1 MKKFFKILLASFC
14 GALLAMLFFAIISF
28 SMLSGIA
35 SSFSKETTPVVPA
48 SAILKLD
55 FSETIS
61 EQGIDDPFASLNP
74 MVSSSKSISIRTL
87 VEAIDKAAEDN
98 AIKFIYMNTDK
109 LMGTELVYLEEL
121 RSALM
126 RFRESGKA
134 IVSWATNYDQSTYYI
149 ASTADKIYVEPNS
162 ANFFLGI
169 STNLIF
175 FKDLLDNLGIEIQ
188 LIRHGK
194 YKAAAEQFV
203 NKSISKENL
212 EQNKVML
219 GTMWSTMVESICS
232 SREITPGR
240 FNYLVDNLELLLP
253 ESLAENNLI
262 DGVKYKDE
270 MDNYLCEIFGVSKAK
285 DLKSISASKYH
296 QARKK
301 TNLKIKDKIAI
312 LYVDGEIVDGDENNM
327 VAGNRFANI
336 ISRIRQDSTVKA
348 LVMRVNSPGGSSQA
362 SALIEREL
370 GLLKQEKPIVVSMG
384 TYAASGGY
392 WIAANADK
400 IFTNSTTLTGSIG
413 VFSLVPNFAPGMK
426 KHLSLNSVPITTN
439 KHSDIM
445 GLMRPLDKTETE
457 LMQLMVDNVYTDFLN
472 VVSQGRNMSVSEVD
486 AIGEGRVWAGG
497 DATTIGLAD
506 SIGGLHD
513 AILYAASLAQL
524 DGYRIIEYPTPVSPM
539 EKVMQSLNMA
549 SATIS
554 AFASPEEAIGKL
566 YSNIG
571 NNGKA
576 TTFARLP
583 YIYNFSY

>member
-1 MKKFFKILLASFC
+1 MKKFFKILLASFI
-14 GALLAMLFFAIISF
+14 GSLLAIFFLTLISF
-28 SMLSGIA
+28 AMFSGIV

-55 FSETIS
+55 FSEAIT

-74 MVSSSKSISIRTL
+74 MISSSKSISIRTI
-87 VEAIDKAAEDN
+87 VEAIDKAATDD

-109 LMGTELVYLEEL
+109 LATTELVYIEEI
-121 RSALM
+121 RDALV

-134 IVSWATNYDQSTYYI
+134 IVSWATNYDQSTYYL
-149 ASTADKIYVEPNS
+149 ASVADKIYVEPNS

-188 LIRHGK
+188 LIRHGR

-203 NKSISKENL
+203 NKTISKENF
-212 EQNKVML
+212 EQNKVMIE
-219 GTMWSTMVESICS
+219 TMWNTIVESICS
-232 SREITPGR
+232 SRNISPER

-253 ESLAENNLI
+253 ESLTENNLI
-262 DGVKYKDE
+262 DGVKYRDE
-270 MDNYLCEIFGVSKAK
+270 MESYLCEIFGVSKVK

-296 QARKK
+296 QARNKP
-301 TNLKIKDKIAI
+301 NFKIKDKIAI
-312 LYVDGEIVDGDENNM
+312 LYIDGEIVDGDGNNM
-327 VAGNRFANI
+327 VAGNKYANI
-336 ISRIRQDSTVKA
+336 ISRIRQDSTIKA
-348 LVMRVNSPGGSSQA
+348 LVLRVNSPGGSSQA

-370 GLLKQEKPIVVSMG
+370 GLLKKEKPIVVSMG

-400 IFTNSTTLTGSIG
+400 IYTNSTTLTGSIG

-426 KHLSLNSVPITTN
+426 KHLSLNSVSITTN
-439 KHSDIM
+439 KHSDFM
-445 GLMRPLDKTETE
+445 DLMRPLDKTETE
-457 LMQLMVDNVYTDFLN
+457 LMQLMVDNVYTDFLD

-497 DATTIGLAD
+497 DATDIGLAD
-506 SIGGLHD
+506 SVGGLHD
-513 AILYAASLAQL
+513 AILYAVSLAQL

-539 EKVMQSLNMA
+539 ERVMQSLNMA

-554 AFASPEEAIGKL
+554 AFASPEEAIGKI

-571 NNGKA
+571 NNGKM
-576 TTFARLP
+576 TTLARLP
-583 YIYNFSY
+583 YIYNFNY